1 MSGSALKTQIATS
14 SMALSNDA
22 TRSSSPELAKL
33 RKAAG
38 EFESMLLQSLWK
50 AMKDTFSNQ
59 DDENDPTLESFD
71 DWGMQALSNAVG
83 NSGGLGIRNLILKH
97 LEPTLTAPNPAVPGP
112 K

>member
-1 MSGSALKTQIATS
+1 
-14 SMALSNDA
+14 MALSNDA
-22 TRSSSPELAKL
+22 TLSGSPELAKL

-50 AMKDTFSNQ
+50 SMKDTFSNQ